1 MANGSRGWDGPTLT
15 RWEDVLAAE
24 PCPLCAEADGAVES
38 WFATY
43 ERETNADPEMKMRMK
58 DTLGLCTAHT
68 RRLLD
73 QNMSAGWLAAALFA
87 DVVPAGLRMLAAG
100 RAPTEPCPP
109 CTAAARRVDAVVGVL
124 RGGLAESTRLRG
136 AYEAGSG
143 VCLPHLRPL
152 VTGTRTDVAALVVRR
167 LVRTLEAGTGE
178 ALGALAGLDPDLR
191 RRTRVT
197 TVHREAVLDAEERAV
212 KTSTAASV
220 ELILATPACPLC
232 TARERARWRLYDW
245 LGTTSTPPE
254 ELRLDAALC
263 GAHLGDLAAAGW
275 PAAAD
280 AVTRYNA
287 DRVLADLRP
296 AADRMAALPAGWRG
310 ALRAPGRAVLGGAV
324 LGGAVPGTL
333 TATFRP
339 IPCRACRVAGLAER
353 DEFLLCAIVADD
365 RSRAGELSRAHG
377 LCLRHGLTLAAEA
390 RLPAA
395 WGSLLVTRLRLL
407 GWELDRA
414 ARQTPRDGRWRTRGS
429 ELTAWRR
436 APTLLDGAVL
446 GPQPPGGPT

>member
-1 MANGSRGWDGPTLT
+1 MANGSRGWDGHTLT
-15 RWEDVLAAE
+15 RLEDVLAAE

-43 ERETNADPEMKMRMK
+43 EHETNADPAMKMRMK

-73 QNMSAGWLAAALFA
+73 QTMSAGWLAAALFA

-100 RAPTEPCPP
+100 RTPTEPCPP
-109 CTAAARRVDAVVGVL
+109 CTAAARRVDTVLGVL
-124 RGGLAESTRLRG
+124 RAGLADSGRLRA

-143 VCLPHLRPL
+143 VCLPHLRAL
-152 VTGTRTDVAALVVRR
+152 VTGTRAGVAAPVVRR
-167 LVRTLEAGTGE
+167 LARTLEAGTGE
-178 ALGALAGLDPDLR
+178 ALGALAGFDPDQR
-191 RRTRVT
+191 RRARVT
-197 TVHREAVLDAEERAV
+197 TLHRDAVLQAEERAV
-212 KTSTAASV
+212 KTSTAAYV
-220 ELILATPACPLC
+220 ELVLASPACPLC

-275 PAAAD
+275 AAAAD
-280 AVTRYNA
+280 ALTGYNA

-296 AADRMAALPAGWRG
+296 AADRLAALPTGWRG
-310 ALRAPGRAVLGGAV
+310 AVRAPRRAVQR
-324 LGGAVPGTL
+324 TL

-339 IPCRACRVAGLAER
+339 IPCRACRVADLAER
-353 DEFLLCAIVADD
+353 DERVLCAIVADD
-365 RSRAGELSRAHG
+365 RSRADELARAHG
-377 LCLRHGLTLAAEA
+377 LCLRHGLALAADA
-390 RLPAA
+390 RLPAS
-395 WGSLLVTRLRLL
+395 WRDLLVTRLRLL
-407 GWELDRA
+407 GYELDRA
-414 ARQTPRDGRWRTRGS
+414 ARRTQRDGRWRTRGT

-446 GPQPPGGPT
+446 GPRPPTAPT